1 LRGGATDE
9 DLRHAIVAIVL
20 EKEEGHRIN
29 TPDFLAPARTMVYIG
44 G

>member
-1 LRGGATDE
+1 
-9 DLRHAIVAIVL
+9 VL